1 MCWNM
6 EASATLA
13 AVGLGTTAYAAYKGE
28 DIRIWTTLGYFSLME
43 ALQDY
48 TYTVIDDCAAPANQ
62 IATVLG
68 YLHIAFQ
75 PFLINLISL
84 YFIPQH
90 VARKIVMPVF
100 TLVAIC
106 TVLYILPIYPFE
118 FVKPCDPGN
127 NVFCSERLCSISGDW
142 HIAWGMPRV
151 EFWYGSSPYI
161 IATFALPIIYG
172 SWRFTLYHFF
182 TGPLLAWFTTGNLN
196 EFAAVWCLYSI
207 GLLLIV
213 AKTPVRKYL
222 HVTRWTFYGK
232 SGSLN

>member
-6 EASATLA
+6 EASTTLA
-13 AVGLGTTAYAAYKGE
+13 AVGLGTTAYAACKGE
-28 DIRIWTTLGYFSLME
+28 DIRIWATLGYFSLME
-43 ALQDY
+43 ALQAF
-48 TYTVIDDCAAPANQ
+48 TYTAIDDCAAPANQ

-75 PFLINLISL
+75 PVLVNLISL

-90 VARKIVMPVF
+90 VARKIVWPVF

-106 TVLYILPIYPFE
+106 TLLYILSMYPFE
-118 FVKPCDPGN
+118 FARPCESGN
-127 NVFCSERLCSISGDW
+127 NVFCSKRLCSISGKW

-151 EFWYGSSPYI
+151 DFWYGSYPYI

-172 SWRFTLYHFF
+172 SWRLTLYHFL
-182 TGPLLAWFTTGNLN
+182 TGPLLAWITTGNLN

-213 AKTPVRKYL
+213 AKTPIRKYL
-222 HVTRWTFYGK
+222 HVTRWAFYGK
-232 SGSLN
+232 S